1 MHQGDILPG
10 MRPIVCS
17 ECALRVLHSKGT
29 PFAVRERASKTLRP
43 GFFGCVGEQKIVI
56 AALLLHQSATSVPW
70 GSGRYSAAELQAP
83 DVAIDAN
90 GDGAGGA

>member
-17 ECALRVLHSKGT
+17 ECASRVLYSKGT
-29 PFAVRERASKTLRP
+29 PSLSENALRRCFVQ
-43 GFFGCVGEQKIVI
+43 GFFGCAGEQKIII
-56 AALLLHQSATSVPW
+56 AVSLPRQSATSVPW

-90 GDGAGGA
+90 GGGAGGA